1 MLKNEEL
8 TDATS
13 RKSHNDESID
23 LSDMPPL
30 ESDEEVKERK
40 GLEILTPNSY

>member
-8 TDATS
+8 IDATS
-13 RKSHNDESID
+13 RNSHNGESID

-30 ESDEEVKERK
+30 ESDEEVKKGK
-40 GLEILTPNSY
+40 GLEILTPNNY